1 MKHRASQAI
10 VELMQ
15 ERDHDLPWL
24 LSALQA
30 AIELEL
36 STIPPY
42 LCAFWSILDSGLP
55 LQHVRSIVIEEMM
68 HMGLMC
74 NLLRG
79 LGQTPKIVSAA
90 PHYPG
95 PLPGGVRPEVTVYLS
110 GMTKTFLADV
120 AMQVEKPEHPLAL
133 FRLTEIFTSIGKFY
147 DAVASALTALQ
158 PSLTPDG
165 QLTAPIGVSVL
176 SNIAEAL
183 AAIERIKQQ
192 GEGTEISP
200 FFDGELAH
208 FYKFGEIFHGK
219 RLVETS
225 PGKFAFA
232 GDDVPFPNILPM
244 ARVPD
249 GGWPKPLPGEV
260 QQALAQFDSAYRDV
274 LQKLEDAWTSGSQ
287 SKLDDAVLAMVV
299 GLSGPALT
307 LMRIPFAGGGNYGPD
322 FII

>member
-1 MKHRASQAI
+1 MTYRPSQTI
-10 VELMQ
+10 VELMR
-15 ERDHDLPWL
+15 EPEHDLPWL
-24 LSALQA
+24 RRAVQA

-42 LCAFWSILDSGLP
+42 LCAFWSILDSGLA
-55 LQHVRSIVIEEMM
+55 LQHVRTIVIDEMA

-79 LGQTPKIVSAA
+79 LDRTPKIISAA

-110 GMTKTFLADV
+110 GMTKTFLAEV
-120 AMQVEKPEHPLAL
+120 AMQIEKPEHPLAV
-133 FRLTEIFTSIGKFY
+133 FRLEETFTSIGKFY
-147 DAVASALTALQ
+147 EAVAGALVALD
-158 PSLTPDG
+158 PPLTTDG
-165 QLTAPIGVSVL
+165 QLMAPIGVSVL
-176 SNIAEAL
+176 SDIAQAL

-192 GEGTEISP
+192 GEGTGTSP
-200 FFDGELAH
+200 YFNGQLAH
-208 FYKFGEIFHGK
+208 FYKFGEIYHGR
-219 RLVETS
+219 RLIEIS

-232 GDDVPFPNILPM
+232 GAGVPFPNILPM

-249 GGWPKPLPGEV
+249 GGWPKPLPDDV
-260 QQALAQFDSAYRDV
+260 RAALAQFDAAYRDV
-274 LQKLEDAWTSGSQ
+274 LQKLDDAWAAGSQ
-287 SKLDDAVLAMVV
+287 SKLDDAVVAMVV
-299 GLSGPALT
+299 ALSGPALT